1 MKGKKKSETTK
12 FLHNLGFS
20 ALSSINSKVK
30 DVVFEIDMEMEWL
43 HELLYECKIYLSR
56 LSSSNMSDLVVVL
69 VNSE

>member
-43 HELLYECKIYLSR
+43 HELLYECKKAFTK
-56 LSSSNMSDLVVVL
+56 
-69 VNSE
+69 

>member
-1 MKGKKKSETTK
+1 MKIIYFIIQMMGKKKSETTK

-43 HELLYECKIYLSR
+43 HELLYECKKAFTK
-56 LSSSNMSDLVVVL
+56 
-69 VNSE
+69 